1 MSNESR
7 VIDCFGPN
15 FLIETNG
22 PVGLGGPIAYQL
34 YSVTNKG
41 AKWQGIGL
49 TKEAGFFQGVV
60 YRYGKVTP
68 IEENDKLRLQFD
80 WEILDSNGLGKDYFK
95 DDFFNLIGDILYDIM
110 DKQLND
116 GSLQYVNNAND

>member
-1 MSNESR
+1 MQRKNSSMEISKKYKY
-7 VIDCFGPN
+7 V
-15 FLIETNG
+15 
-22 PVGLGGPIAYQL
+22 Q
-34 YSVTNKG
+34 NKS

-49 TKEAGFFQGVV
+49 TKEAGFYQGVV

-68 IEENDKLRLQFD
+68 IEEKDRLRLQFD

-110 DKQLND
+110 DEQLND

>member
-1 MSNESR
+1 MS
-7 VIDCFGPN
+7 D
-15 FLIETNG
+15 IEKKYTF
-22 PVGLGGPIAYQL
+22 VE
-34 YSVTNKG
+34 NKG
-41 AKWQGIGL
+41 AKWQGVGL

-68 IEENDKLRLQFD
+68 VEEDDKLRLQFE
-80 WEILDSNGLGKDYFK
+80 WEILDSNGLGKEHFG

-110 DKQLND
+110 DEQLND

>member
-1 MSNESR
+1 MS
-7 VIDCFGPN
+7 D
-15 FLIETNG
+15 IEKKYTF
-22 PVGLGGPIAYQL
+22 VE
-34 YSVTNKG
+34 NKG

-49 TKEAGFFQGVV
+49 TKEAGFYQGVV

-68 IEENDKLRLQFD
+68 VEEKDRLRLQFD

-110 DKQLND
+110 DEQLND